1 MPFDDQTQ
9 NASLYQITIN
19 GNLDPGWSTW
29 LNWMDVS
36 FQDESR
42 TTTLTGKVAD
52 QAELRGILNK
62 IWDLN
67 KAIIS
72 VYRLQ
77 DRI

>member
-1 MPFDDQTQ
+1 MPTDDKTQ
-9 NASLYQITIN
+9 SASLYQITIN
-19 GNLDPGWSTW
+19 GNLDPAWSTW
-29 LNWMDVS
+29 FNWMEVS
-36 FQDESR
+36 FQDESQA
-42 TTTLTGKVAD
+42 TTLTGKIAD

-67 KAIIS
+67 KNIIS